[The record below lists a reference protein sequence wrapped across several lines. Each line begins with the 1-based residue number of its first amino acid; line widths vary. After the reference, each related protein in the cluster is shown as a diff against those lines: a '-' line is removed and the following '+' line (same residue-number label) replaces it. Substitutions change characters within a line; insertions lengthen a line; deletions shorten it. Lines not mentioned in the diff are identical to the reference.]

1 MIAGIGKDPRVILF
15 GNRVYKCNQVKM
27 KLDWITVGPKS
38 TMAGVLT

>member
-27 KLDWITVGPKS
+27 KSDWITVGPKS